1 MWSARRTRA
10 VQRIR
15 IVLLWANCPDS
26 SNGPKRSR
34 LLTPELL
41 FDGIVKVS
49 GYFGNGNRDREAVH
63 RFQPMSD
70 D

>member
-1 MWSARRTRA
+1 M
-10 VQRIR
+10 QF
-15 IVLLWANCPDS
+15 VLLWAICPDS

-34 LLTPELL
+34 LLGPKLS

-63 RFQPMSD
+63 RFQQMFGDWWSTWL
-70 D
+70 